1 MKQILYHGFIITF
14 MSLLALGYLSGC
26 KKSDSPGVVSIVGTW
41 IPATQ
46 TAVRKQNGVDI
57 KDTSFTLTPAL
68 LGYSSFTFTAAGQYI
83 LQQYASS
90 AVGSGTYVYSGG
102 ILHFVTGTN
111 LGTLPVTITSNTF
124 SYYLLDTVTASPF
137 TTDSITFIFN
147 RQ

>member
-1 MKQILYHGFIITF
+1 MKQILFRSSGFILICLVTLIY
-14 MSLLALGYLSGC
+14 SPGC

-57 KDTSFTLTPAL
+57 RDTSFTLTPAL
-68 LGYSSFTFTAAGQYI
+68 LGYSSFAFTAAGQYI
-83 LQQYASS
+83 LQQYPSG
-90 AVGSGTYVYSGG
+90 VGSGTYVYSGG

-111 LGTLPVTITSNTF
+111 PGTLPVSITTNTF
-124 SYYLLDTVTASPF
+124 SYYLLDTVTVSPF
-137 TTDSITFIFN
+137 TTDSFTFIFN

>member
-1 MKQILYHGFIITF
+1 MKQVLYHGFVVTLI
-14 MSLLALGYLSGC
+14 SLLALGYLSGC

-57 KDTSFTLTPAL
+57 RDTSFTLTPAL
-68 LGYSSFTFTAAGQYI
+68 LGYSSCAFTAAGQYI
-83 LQQYASS
+83 LQQYPSG
-90 AVGSGTYVYSGG
+90 VGSGTYVYSGG

-111 LGTLPVTITSNTF
+111 PGTLPVSITTNTF
-124 SYYLLDTVTASPF
+124 SYYLLDTVTVSPF
-137 TTDSITFIFN
+137 TTDSFTFIFN